1 MKKPKW
7 ITKVFG
13 KFKSIQ
19 STMLVS
25 FSALMVLAMLI
36 FMLIAMRYTSDTI
49 YENTI
54 NYMTQIIQQV
64 NYDID
69 TYIEYMENISS
80 VIAKSSDVPRY
91 LFEPNQT
98 EETKEAEKSRI
109 LTQFQTIMESRQDIY
124 NVAAVAQNGR
134 YIINQ
139 GEDKLTS
146 YIDIQSL
153 DWYQAAMESKNGIAV
168 SSSHVQ
174 NAIQSS
180 YKWVITLSRA
190 LVNNQTGEREGI
202 FFVDLNY
209 SAISDLCNNNSMKD
223 KGYIFVLDNEGNIIY
238 HPKQQLMY
246 GGLKTENIDAIMK
259 CKDTSLIIKEG
270 GESKLY
276 TISKSKKTGWRVVGA
291 AYTSDLLKNNEQAQM
306 WYLLVAS
313 ILLLAVIGISTIIS
327 REITKPIR
335 SLRDSMRKVQKG
347 QFDTHVDVT
356 TENEIGSLGKS
367 FNLMTSEI
375 QALMEQN
382 VYEQK
387 QKRKSEL
394 KALQAQINPHFLY
407 NTLDSII
414 WMSEAGEN
422 EEVVEMTSALAH
434 LLRQSISNDQE
445 EIELEK
451 EIEYVKN
458 YLTIQKMR
466 YKDKLEY
473 FTYIDPRVSHVRII
487 KLVLQPLVENAIY
500 HGIKYKETKGCL
512 KIYARQEEK
521 NVIIVVEDDGI
532 GMDEETLE
540 HIFDEEKKEKK
551 HNGVGVPNVQKR
563 IRLQYGPEYGIRY
576 ESMKG
581 VGTKAIVSIPID
593 GGHTD
598 EKMDW

>member
-1 MKKPKW
+1 MKKPNL
-7 ITKVFG
+7 ITRMFG

-25 FSALMVLAMLI
+25 FSALMVLAMLV
-36 FMLIAMRYTSDTI
+36 FMVIAMRYTSGTI
-49 YENTI
+49 YENSI
-54 NYMTQIIQQV
+54 NYMSQIIQQV

-91 LFEPNQT
+91 LFDQNQT
-98 EETKEAEKSRI
+98 EAEREAEKERI
-109 LTQFQTIMESRQDIY
+109 LTQFQTIMESRDDIY
-124 NVAAVAQNGR
+124 NVAAVAKNGR

-139 GEDKLTS
+139 GDDELTG
-146 YIDIQSL
+146 YVDIESL
-153 DWYQAAMESKNGIAV
+153 DWYQAAMESKSGIAV

-190 LVNNQTGEREGI
+190 LVNNQTGKREGL

-209 SAISDLCNNNSMKD
+209 SAISDLCNNNSIEE
-223 KGYIFVLDNEGNIIY
+223 KGYIFVLDAEGNIVY

-246 GGLKTENIDAIMK
+246 GGLKTENIDAIME
-259 CKDTSLIIKEG
+259 CREDSLIIDEG
-270 GESKLY
+270 GDSKLY
-276 TISKSKKTGWRVVGA
+276 TMSKSKRTGWTVVGA
-291 AYTSDLLKNNEQAQM
+291 VYTSELLKNNEQAQM

-313 ILLLAVIGISTIIS
+313 ILLLAVIGISSIIS

-335 SLRDSMRKVQKG
+335 SLRDSMRKVQNG
-347 QFDTHVDVT
+347 QFGTHVEVI
-356 TENEIGSLGKS
+356 TENEIGSLGRS

-422 EEVVEMTSALAH
+422 DEVVEMTSALAR
-434 LLRQSISNDQE
+434 LLRQSISNDKE
-445 EIELEK
+445 EVELEK

-466 YKDKLEY
+466 YKDKLEFFIY
-473 FTYIDPRVSHVRII
+473 VDPRVAHVPII

-500 HGIKYKETKGCL
+500 HGIKYKETKGNL
-512 KIYARQEEK
+512 KIYARPVDGRVE
-521 NVIIVVEDDGI
+521 IVVADDGI
-532 GMDEETLE
+532 GMDEDVME
-540 HIFDEEKKEKK
+540 HIFDEHRKEQKR
-551 HNGVGVPNVQKR
+551 NGVGVPNVQKR
-563 IRLQYGPEYGIRY
+563 LKLQYGSEYGIRY
-576 ESMKG
+576 ESVKG
-581 VGTKAIVSIPID
+581 AGTKAVITIPVD
-593 GGHTD
+593 GGRTD
-598 EKMDW
+598 EKMDE